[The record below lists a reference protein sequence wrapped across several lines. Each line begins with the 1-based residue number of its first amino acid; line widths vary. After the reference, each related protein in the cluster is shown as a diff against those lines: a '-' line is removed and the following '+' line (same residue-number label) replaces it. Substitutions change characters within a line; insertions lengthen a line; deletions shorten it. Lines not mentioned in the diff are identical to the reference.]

1 MIKNNIPLKVALGYA
16 AVAVVMVLAVAL
28 VYSNTQS
35 ILNINKA
42 SNDYTHKRNLADSLV
57 YSLLDV
63 SNNERAIYM
72 DASQNWGEL
81 NRSIQESKELTLK
94 LKTLENDSLQRARMD
109 TLVYLLN
116 LKQLNLKQLR
126 KALKGNNHESF
137 LHEKVNNLNSGKDS
151 VVVHPKTALTHENKR
166 TTVEVVKTRK
176 GFFRRLADAFKK
188 GTTDTIAIHNDV
200 NQTTTDSVAT
210 PVDIAEEVAQVLSQI
225 GQEDKQNTQ
234 KKEKAVNRE
243 VSDLQKV
250 NTQLAQ
256 RTSHL
261 LNTIRQN
268 EMLSMQQALG
278 KALQAR
284 RALLWQITL
293 MALLA
298 MAAAVILLCYIFK
311 DTKKERIYREN
322 LEDANVEI
330 QRIMN
335 QRERL
340 LLTITHDIKAPV
352 ASISGFIDLMRE
364 CVNDERGMG
373 YINNIASSACHL
385 SRLVAALLDYH
396 KLENGLMELHS
407 SNFSPAALLQQCTEG
422 MRMQA
427 ERKGL
432 SLLVSYQD
440 KVAELQGK
448 DSEAPTIT
456 YLADA
461 FRIRQVLDN
470 LIGNAIKYTEKG
482 KITVDAL
489 VTTTSTAGVCHLEV
503 KVTDTG
509 MGMTTEESRRVF
521 QAFTRLKDAQGIE
534 GTGLGLSI
542 THELVCL
549 LGGQISLQ
557 SEKGIGSTFAIT
569 LPIKQNPSSLQ
580 SSSTNEDAN
589 KDATRPDKKSTTLPL
604 RCQHPLANH
613 KILIL
618 DDDLLQLQLLQEM
631 LHRKTKGEWQL
642 FACQHVTEALT
653 ILHEEQPALMLM
665 DIEMPEMN
673 GTEIIR
679 MINHSNMKVIAM
691 TAHDISIKEEL
702 MEAGFDDCLFKPFR
716 PEALENLLMGTP
728 QAETASEEPMAS
740 NSMKDKE
747 VPTSDRLSALL
758 AFAEGDQE
766 SEQEIIKTV
775 AAEISTYQ
783 EALGK
788 HLPNAEKAHE
798 AQQPIDQSTKA
809 DIARII
815 HKLQPI
821 AQMMQAACQEQLSA
835 LSPEHIGEQ
844 EDKKIRAYILDIY
857 NDLGNML
864 GELRNASD
872 K

>member
-63 SNNERAIYM
+63 SNNERTIYM

-126 KALKGNNHESF
+126 KALRGNNHESF

-278 KALQAR
+278 KALQSR

-293 MALLA
+293 LALLA

-396 KLENGLMELHS
+396 KLENGLMELHP

-470 LIGNAIKYTEKG
+470 LISNAIKYTKKG

-489 VTTTSTAGVCHLEV
+489 VTPSSTAGVCHLEV

-569 LPIKQNPSSLQ
+569 LPIRYNPSAVQEEQAAETAKGES
-580 SSSTNEDAN
+580 A
-589 KDATRPDKKSTTLPL
+589 KPKMPL
-604 RCQHPLANH
+604 SNH
-613 KILIL
+613 KILLL
-618 DDDLLQLQLLQEM
+618 DDDRLQLQLLEEM
-631 LHRKTKGEWQL
+631 LRRKTSGEWHI
-642 FACQHVTEALT
+642 FSCQHVSEALT
-653 ILHEEQPALMLM
+653 ILHNEQPALMLM

-679 MINHSNMKVIAM
+679 MINHSHMSVIAM
-691 TAHDISIKEEL
+691 TAHDTSIREEL
-702 MEAGFDDCLFKPFR
+702 LEAGFDDCLFKPFR
-716 PEALENLLMGTP
+716 PEALERLL
-728 QAETASEEPMAS
+728 QVQMAQDEKS
-740 NSMKDKE
+740 AQG
-747 VPTSDRLSALL
+747 RLSALL
-758 AFAEGDQE
+758 AFAGGDKE
-766 SEQEIIKTV
+766 EEQEIIKTV
-775 AAEISTYQ
+775 TAEMHTYR

-788 HLPNAEKAHE
+788 YLPMTENEQEAEWAISEE
-798 AQQPIDQSTKA
+798 AKA
-809 DIARII
+809 DLAKVI